1 MGGRARI
8 LAARL
13 LSKLKI
19 FRIVSTISQQKEA
32 LGIEPIP
39 TIALSECDQG
49 IKDYIEFMDEY
60 NLFMD
65 EMDAVIENQPLF
77 RTKLDELV
85 KMVDDY
91 QPASCVQATHDHLVL
106 SIHALQNIFAADDV
120 GDLEAANFWGDI
132 LDEEMKLWSDGVV
145 SLGIKYG
152 EDW

>member
-1 MGGRARI
+1 MDKKKKSAVGIIIAVYI
-8 LAARL
+8 
-13 LSKLKI
+13 I

-39 TIALSECDQG
+39 TVALSECDQG
-49 IKDYIEFMDEY
+49 IKDYIEFMDEFD
-60 NLFMD
+60 LFMD

-91 QPASCVQATHDHLVL
+91 QPASCVKATHHHLVL
-106 SIHALQNIFAADDV
+106 SINALQNMFDAEFA
-120 GDLEAANFWGDI
+120 GDLEAVNSWGDI
-132 LDEEMKLWSDGVV
+132 MEEEMELWSNGVV